1 MALRIS
7 VDLDGLRWAD
17 LFRFVELA
25 RNGGVAPVDLVDVR
39 TFGTDGTP
47 VSLAA
52 RIFTDPNVAAPAATT
67 PPGVASAPP
76 PAGPNG
82 TQYVP
87 FDRGSSRIS
96 SGLSAPQVDSAF
108 VDEFP
113 RLEDGLVRPGR
124 RGEDPSPE
132 RS

>member
-25 RNGGVAPVDLVDVR
+25 RNGGVSPADPVDVR

-52 RIFTDPNVAAPAATT
+52 RIFTDPNVAPAPAL
-67 PPGVASAPP
+67 PPGGPPAPP
-76 PAGPNG
+76 GGPNG
-82 TQYVP
+82 AQYAP
-87 FDRGSSRIS
+87 FDRGATRLPA
-96 SGLSAPQVDSAF
+96 GLPVPQVDSAF

-124 RGEDPSPE
+124 RGEDPSAE